1 MTGVLIKR
9 GNLDTESY
17 AQREYNVK
25 RHEEK
30 TAIYKP
36 RWKGSKDVNSADTL
50 VSDLSFQKVR
60 E

>member
-36 RWKGSKDVNSADTL
+36 RVLLSTSTVSHSV
-50 VSDLSFQKVR
+50 VSDPL
-60 E
+60 